1 MNSVKPI
8 WLRHRR
14 DVVTGLITGVLVGA
28 LGIMGVWQL
37 QAASARPPLTLG
49 EIARQMP
56 VSDKPL
62 SRASK
67 VSDVIGLLLNSH
79 SLWKSLRAT
88 AITMWLPGTSDT
100 QTVNTTLMVT
110 AGGKANLHTLQRD
123 ARGSLMFDTTW
134 VSDGQ
139 QILKGDGQRQLFM
152 RTLFPRQFAQVEN
165 WGPWASSAGQLVP
178 HPMALLI
185 PSKLAQYVF
194 PTELAQQTGD
204 WVIEGEDTVANRAT
218 LIVSVSYTD
227 NQGQPAGQARYWV
240 DAQTGVILKAQQW
253 VPGYAGLYQET
264 VVSEIVYD
272 GALSANAFSVEPPG
286 SGRLV
291 SQEEFEAGQ
300 P

>member
-28 LGIMGVWQL
+28 LGIMGVWQV

-110 AGGKANLHTLQRD
+110 AGVLPN
-123 ARGSLMFDTTW
+123 
-134 VSDGQ
+134 
-139 QILKGDGQRQLFM
+139 
-152 RTLFPRQFAQVEN
+152 
-165 WGPWASSAGQLVP
+165 
-178 HPMALLI
+178 
-185 PSKLAQYVF
+185 SK
-194 PTELAQQTGD
+194 
-204 WVIEGEDTVANRAT
+204 
-218 LIVSVSYTD
+218 
-227 NQGQPAGQARYWV
+227 
-240 DAQTGVILKAQQW
+240 
-253 VPGYAGLYQET
+253 
-264 VVSEIVYD
+264 
-272 GALSANAFSVEPPG
+272 
-286 SGRLV
+286 
-291 SQEEFEAGQ
+291 
-300 P
+300 